1 MAMIA
6 NVKKLARVI
15 LPDALIRKSA
25 DTWNAI
31 RYKKALQAFTA
42 SGSSPEY
49 LSASLLP
56 ELFKKYSFVSTYLY
70 DPVSIRERG
79 LERASAILLM
89 DNSLPGKRQDF
100 LELGCGDGMVS
111 GILQEKGMTCTAIDY
126 YDGGFDERARQAGVV
141 FHKMDAAHITLPAQ
155 SFDFVFSY
163 NAFEHFPRPDQVLS
177 ETLRVLRPG
186 GYVYIEFSPLFNS
199 SYGMHAYKSIP
210 VPYCHHL
217 FRVSDMEAFI
227 QKNQLEQVN
236 FTSHANGWSL
246 DQFRNLWKSKA
257 GQVDVF
263 EYNEIRTFG
272 DLNLVTR
279 YPSCFKSKSGN
290 FDEFVVSGIRA
301 LFRKK

>member
-1 MAMIA
+1 MIA
-6 NVKKLARVI
+6 QVKKMARVV
-15 LPDALIRKSA
+15 LPEALIRKSA

-31 RYKKALQAFTA
+31 RYKRALQAFND
-42 SGSSPEY
+42 SGTSPEY
-49 LSASLLP
+49 LSAEKLP
-56 ELFKKYSFVSTYLY
+56 ELFRKFSFVSTYHY
-70 DPVSIRERG
+70 DPDSIRERG
-79 LERASAILLM
+79 VERASAILKL
-89 DNSLPGKRQDF
+89 DSALPGKRRDF

-111 GILQEKGMTCTAIDY
+111 GILQEKGMTCTAIDF

-141 FHKMDAAHITLPAQ
+141 FHKMDAAYMQLPDQ

-163 NAFEHFPRPDQVLS
+163 NAFEHFPQPDRVFS

-217 FRVSDMEAFI
+217 FRIEDMEAFI
-227 QKNQLEQVN
+227 LKHKLEPVN
-236 FTSHANGWSL
+236 FTNHANGWTL
-246 DQFRNLWKSKA
+246 EQFRNLWKSKT
-257 GQVDVF
+257 GMVDVI

-272 DLNLVTR
+272 DLSLVAK
-279 YPSCFKSKSGN
+279 YPSCFKSKTPSL
-290 FDEFVVSGIRA
+290 DEFIVSGIRA